1 MWSPGSSS
9 SSKVETGIGRRC
21 NCRWV
26 AVSRVTVVGETG
38 DNIIV
43 GKAGVGTVVVTR
55 RGWSGEK
62 KSKNRKTKET
72 RYLLVLVRCGRWS
85 RRH

>member
-1 MWSPGSSS
+1 M
-9 SSKVETGIGRRC
+9 
-21 NCRWV
+21 
-26 AVSRVTVVGETG
+26 SRVTVVGETG

-62 KSKNRKTKET
+62 KKKKKSKDKRNKVLASAGALRQMVSSALGGPSPRK
-72 RYLLVLVRCGRWS
+72 S
-85 RRH
+85 RVWEEVTVVVGLY